1 MDGPASTVA
10 PSAGPIRPVQRAS
23 SIPPIPWAIRTIP
36 SIPSIPSIQS
46 IQSIRPNPSIASGA
60 FIVEL
65 STGGASAGSTIRW
78 SAVGW
83 TCVRGLAAVLAG
95 CALAGC
101 SPADAGSGRASTDP
115 KLAST
120 APARELRV
128 CADPN
133 NLPFSNRRGEGFE
146 NELAR
151 MIGADLH
158 ARVTYTWWAQRRG
171 FFRNTLKAGL
181 CDVVLG
187 MPSSVEMA
195 WTTRP
200 YYRSTYVFLSRR
212 DRHVRVASL
221 DDPAL
226 RRLRIGVQVLGDDGA
241 NPPPVHAL
249 VRRGMAANLKGYSVY
264 GDYRQDTPPA
274 RIVDGVARGEVDVAL
289 VWGPLA
295 GYYARRSPVP
305 LALAPVTPQVDLP
318 YLPFVYDIA
327 MGTRRGDTRLHEE
340 LDAFLRRREPQ
351 IRALLERYGV
361 PRADLQAS
369 AGTSAEPADAA
380 QGGSTR

>member
-1 MDGPASTVA
+1 MSISISTSMPGDGGSSTVA
-10 PSAGPIRPVQRAS
+10 AVSGSAG
-23 SIPPIPWAIRTIP
+23 
-36 SIPSIPSIQS
+36 
-46 IQSIRPNPSIASGA
+46 SGA
-60 FIVEL
+60 
-65 STGGASAGSTIRW
+65 GASAGAEPMASASPSSGIR
-78 SAVGW
+78 SRSLARIAALVAGY
-83 TCVRGLAAVLAG
+83 VLAA
-95 CALAGC
+95 CAQ
-101 SPADAGSGRASTDP
+101 ADAGSGRASTDA
-115 KLAST
+115 KLASEVPT
-120 APARELRV
+120 RELRV

-200 YYRSTYVFLSRR
+200 YYRSTYVFVTRR
-212 DRHVRVASL
+212 DRHVGVASL

-226 RRLRIGVQVLGDDGA
+226 RGMRIGVQVLGDDGA

-274 RIVDGVARGEVDVAL
+274 RIVDGVAKGEVDVAL

-340 LDAFLRRREPQ
+340 LDAFLRRREPR
-351 IRALLERYGV
+351 IRALLERYGI
-361 PRADLQAS
+361 PRADVPLPAGAS
-369 AGTSAEPADAA
+369 AGPAAA
-380 QGGSTR
+380 MQGGSTR